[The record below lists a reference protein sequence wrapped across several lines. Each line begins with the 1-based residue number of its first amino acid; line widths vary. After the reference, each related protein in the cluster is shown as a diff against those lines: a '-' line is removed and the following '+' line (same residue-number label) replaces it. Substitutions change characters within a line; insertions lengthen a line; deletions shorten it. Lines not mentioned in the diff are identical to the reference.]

1 MFCCRRRADSHAD
14 IVAAGHPLING
25 TGLRQP
31 ADDTAGVDC
40 PEHVANAEHLFVFS
54 HGILGYGSDFANLAA
69 TVQELA
75 AGSEPRV
82 TTHLLRS
89 NEHHTLDG
97 VDSGGSRVANEILDV
112 LADRG
117 GRVTRLSLVG
127 HSLGGLYMRYAAAV
141 LPQVAESRSLDHLL
155 ADVKFDTF
163 ATFATPHLGALCQ
176 SRKLGG
182 GKFMAT
188 VGPFLPGLSGMTAE
202 QTLMVDDHQGHAV
215 EPVGARLAATELL
228 KRAKAQVLAGLK
240 KDHESAVGRWSK
252 HRASLIEGS
261 ASAPS
266 CKDKTGPA
274 RRRST
279 PWKFWARGDVSDEST
294 SSTSPRAPLE
304 DCSKDVTKLPEAVP
318 LLVQMAT
325 QPFLEA
331 ICRFEQVFLWSNY
344 NADHAVS
351 FESAGVQHKPVKD
364 DGRLVPPDEMERH
377 RTAKQLVTDA
387 WWSEHTGTSD
397 EIRARL
403 FERARREFSPP
414 HSWIIHSICDGLL
427 ESLPD
432 CTQRFCVVSKSPLQL
447 TAHCRIVGAFSRKR
461 KLTPADSAYVAALK
475 LLRLAGASE

>member
-1 MFCCRRRADSHAD
+1 MFCCRRRAHSHAE
-14 IVAAGHPLING
+14 ILTAGRLVA
-25 TGLRQP
+25 P
-31 ADDTAGVDC
+31 ADSVDPVESNEC
-40 PEHVANAEHLFVFS
+40 QAKVTNAEHLFVFS

-97 VDSGGSRVANEILDV
+97 VDSGGLRVAHEILDA
-112 LADRG
+112 LDDRD

-141 LPQVAESRSLDHLL
+141 LLKVAESRGVDHLL
-155 ADVKFDTF
+155 KDLVFDTF

-202 QTLMVDDHQGHAV
+202 QTLMVDDHQGEAV
-215 EPVGARLAATELL
+215 EPGGARLAATQLL
-228 KRAKAQVLAGLK
+228 KRAKVQVLAGLK
-240 KDHESAVGRWSK
+240 QDQDSAASRWSK
-252 HRASLIEGS
+252 HRLSLAEGS
-261 ASAPS
+261 AISAASQDKKSPS
-266 CKDKTGPA
+266 
-274 RRRST
+274 RRRSQ
-279 PWKFWARGDVSDEST
+279 PWKFWGRGDASDEST
-294 SSTSPRAPLE
+294 SSTSPRAPAE
-304 DCSKDVTKLPEAVP
+304 DCGREVSRLPEVVP

-325 QPFLEA
+325 PPFLEA
-331 ICRFEQVFLWSNY
+331 VCRFEQVFLWSNY

-364 DGRLVPPDEMERH
+364 DGRLLPPDEMDRH
-377 RTAKQLVTDA
+377 LTAKQLVTDD
-387 WWSEHTGTSD
+387 WWSKHSGTAD
-397 EIRARL
+397 QIRGRL
-403 FERARREFSPP
+403 FERARREFSAP
-414 HSWIIHSICDGLL
+414 HSWIIHSICEGLL
-427 ESLPD
+427 DNLPD
-432 CTQRFCVVSKSPLQL
+432 YTQRFCVVSKSPLQL

-461 KLTPADSAYVAALK
+461 KLTPADTAYVAAIK
-475 LLRLAGASE
+475 LLRLHGGAE